1 MEKKRILG
9 ISLTISGFGFILYL
23 INKYWSELFPKQ
35 NTIVTGSSNAST
47 QSVINVQLTSSNSGE
62 FTASGN
68 GIALYFDI
76 PHTFG
81 VIPTSA
87 VVTAASEDAQGFS
100 NIEKTATYVRIHYAV
115 APPER
120 TENVNN
126 IVFNYNFTR

>member
-35 NTIVTGSSNAST
+35 NTIVTGSSQGSVNDMQPIINLQIASS
-47 QSVINVQLTSSNSGE
+47 QSGE
-62 FTASGN
+62 YTLSGN

-100 NIEKTATYVRIHYAV
+100 HIQKTATYIRIFYAI
-115 APPER
+115 APPE
-120 TENVNN
+120 VANN
-126 IVFNYNFTR
+126 LVFNYNFIK